1 MGEARNRAQN
11 KLAAARK
18 GCHALSIKQKER
30 ERDKGREK
38 RACEERNLCNG
49 TNKHINRN
57 GVRGQLSYARIGSWL
72 TT

>member
-18 GCHALSIKQKER
+18 GCHGLSIKPKER

-38 RACEERNLCNG
+38 E
-49 TNKHINRN
+49 H
-57 GVRGQLSYARIGSWL
+57 VRKETCVIGQTS
-72 TT
+72 T